1 MYDQNINENI
11 QRFKKCFPRNTN
23 CIFLRIYSRYHI
35 SIDFHDICFERFSKK
50 QVKVFAFLQK
60 LSTTQKASS
69 SVNVIKSHNT
79 ALSDTLNI
87 IYCVLQFYILTSYFH
102 SFIHFWKCSKLS
114 FHNNWDMRQ
123 SPRDTKSDT
132 ETWKLTIQFLVI
144 LQISTQWKLGSI
156 ERARPDLLIHLT
168 QINCLRY

>member
-69 SVNVIKSHNT
+69 SVNVIKSHRT
-79 ALSDTLNI
+79 I
-87 IYCVLQFYILTSYFH
+87 RYIKYYLQCFTILHTYFH

-114 FHNNWDMRQ
+114 FHNNWDTRQ